1 MFLIAMILGILFPS
15 YASFSKHLVI
25 PALAFVMTLS
35 LGDFEIKSFEFRKV
49 AFNLF
54 LNYVFLGGII
64 LFLSS
69 FLTDEDLKLGFVV
82 MAAAPPAVAIV
93 PFSRLLGGD
102 VTESAFS
109 SGIIYVSSLFL
120 TPVIIL
126 GFTGKSVDVTE
137 ILRVLVILIL
147 IPLVV
152 SRFFHI
158 RNSAPWINIG
168 FGIVIYTV
176 IGLNIDIISRS
187 FFVLLEI
194 FLIGVARTFGTGSLA
209 FFAFKDKGYSFAI
222 TKALFPLTRI
232 SDLPQEF
239 PLFYLGKEHLFQL
252 QSVSSSR
259 SFFSTTITSSRKNF
273 HKHKSLCPR
282 GIHDFNK

>member
-15 YASFSKHLVI
+15 YAFFSKHLVI
-25 PALAFVMTLS
+25 PALAFVMMLS
-35 LGDFEIKSFEFRKV
+35 LADFELKGFEFKKV

-102 VTESAFS
+102 VTESTYS
-109 SGIIYVSSLFL
+109 NGIIYVASLFL
-120 TPVIIL
+120 TPAIIL
-126 GFTGKSVDVTE
+126 GFTGKNVDVTE
-137 ILRVLVILIL
+137 ILRALVILIL

-152 SRFFHI
+152 SRFIHM
-158 RNSAPWINIG
+158 RDSAPWINIG

-176 IGLNIDIISRS
+176 IGLNVDVISRN
-187 FFVLLEI
+187 FFILLEI
-194 FLIGVARTFGTGSLA
+194 FLIGLARTFGTGSIA
-209 FFAFKDKGYSFAI
+209 FFAFMDKGYRFAI
-222 TKALFPLTRI
+222 TKALFSSYKNLGFTAGVSLI
-232 SDLPQEF
+232 
-239 PLFYLGKEHLFQL
+239 LFGERASIPAAICIFLEIFLFNYYYFL
-252 QSVSSSR
+252 KKK
-259 SFFSTTITSSRKNF
+259 FS
-273 HKHKSLCPR
+273 
-282 GIHDFNK
+282 